1 MRLIVEVMTKRII
14 LAISFFSFRFVS
26 RDFGAMQGTYL
37 LVFVFDLYLR
47 IEHASV
53 GRLYLEN

>member
-1 MRLIVEVMTKRII
+1 MRLIVEVMTKCII
-14 LAISFFSFRFVS
+14 LAISFFSFVS